1 MDWFTYILVKKA
13 FVVDCWGRHEWDSAR
28 AIFRLCKEIAR
39 LSLFGVER
47 GDSVIHFSVSH
58 KNKTITDHRYLSR
71 LNDLQD
77 VNDLTIVSSFPFH
90 FKSI

>member
-28 AIFRLCKEIAR
+28 AIFRLCKEIVR

-47 GDSVIHFSVSH
+47 DDSLIHLSVSL
-58 KNKTITDHRYLSR
+58 KNETITDHRPLSR

-77 VNDLTIVSSFPFH
+77 VYD
-90 FKSI
+90 